1 MLEHPQHY
9 ETNDETVSEE
19 LSEQE
24 LTDIVGGNLAGNG
37 GRIVIWATNTA
48 NNTGTLAAPGGN
60 ILVASV
66 PGSS

>member
-1 MLEHPQHY
+1 MLEHPQHH

-37 GRIVIWATNTA
+37 GRIVIWSANTTNS
-48 NNTGTLAAPGGN
+48 TGNLAAPSGRVE
-60 ILVASV
+60 I
-66 PGSS
+66 